1 MGGGNKCMKAK
12 QCAEGVRL
20 LWSLMGQ
27 TIVNFHSR
35 HGQFM
40 MNCASSKTKGDS
52 SGGSLR
58 EKKMITAI
66 HSDSDTIKLFNFY
79 KMIHVKI
86 GEPSYRWD
94 TVGKTIYVLDAL
106 MLTNYKQYNTIVVN
120 EAHKY
125 PNLLVFANLCKKAN
139 VNLKIGGFL
148 NENTMKVLDIADK
161 FEKCTE

>member
-1 MGGGNKCMKAK
+1 M
-12 QCAEGVRL
+12 
-20 LWSLMGQ
+20 
-27 TIVNFHSR
+27 
-35 HGQFM
+35 
-40 MNCASSKTKGDS
+40 
-52 SGGSLR
+52 
-58 EKKMITAI
+58 
-66 HSDSDTIKLFNFY
+66 FNFY